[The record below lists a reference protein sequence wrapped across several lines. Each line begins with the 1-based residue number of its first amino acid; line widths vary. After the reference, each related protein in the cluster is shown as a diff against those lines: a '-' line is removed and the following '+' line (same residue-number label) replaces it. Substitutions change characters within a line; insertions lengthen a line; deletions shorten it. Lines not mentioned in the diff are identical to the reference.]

1 MGNLS
6 RALAGRQIDPYIQIL
21 MRGWRSIAGIGR
33 AMLRGAT
40 LAALVAFAPYPASA
54 QQDFLTDFIL
64 PEAEA
69 KKLAEAEHPK
79 IVAAFG
85 GEYRDPALAKYVS
98 SIATYL
104 GLVSARP
111 DITYRITILNSPV
124 VNAFALPAGYIYVT
138 RGLLALAD
146 NEAQLAGVIAH
157 EIGHVT
163 ARHTAQRYSRTLLAQ
178 GILGLLGAMT
188 QGSTME
194 GLADLAE
201 PIALVALQSYSR
213 EHENEADQLAVRF
226 MANAGYNPRGMSGFL
241 KKMEANEGLEGALS
255 GQGDAPA
262 QLDLFATHP
271 RTAARVEQ
279 TIAAAGGLQ
288 VNQPMT
294 ERALYLGK
302 IDGILYGDDPEQ
314 GFVRGRVF
322 SHPGLDLR
330 FEAPPDFH
338 LVNGQEQVTARGPQ
352 GAFMEFVLGPEPW
365 SGSMRD
371 YLLRV
376 WAKGVSLH
384 NIESIDVNGFAA
396 ATATARV
403 EQQGQAIDIRIAA
416 IRGERGAI
424 YRLLYAAP
432 PGQMGRLDPN
442 FRDSVFSFRRM
453 TWQEKQSLRPYRLEV
468 RQLRP
473 GESYVELASQLPYR
487 DERLRR
493 FRVLN
498 GLTPSDWARPG
509 DLVKLVVED

>member
-1 MGNLS
+1 M
-6 RALAGRQIDPYIQIL
+6 LAPLPSG
-21 MRGWRSIAGIGR
+21 
-33 AMLRGAT
+33 
-40 LAALVAFAPYPASA
+40 A

-64 PEAEA
+64 PESEA
-69 KKLAEAEHPK
+69 KKLADAEHPK
-79 IVAAFG
+79 ILAAFG
-85 GEYRDPALAKYVS
+85 GEYRDPELAKYVS

-138 RGLLALAD
+138 RALLALAD
-146 NEAQLAGVIAH
+146 DEAQLAGVIAH

-178 GILGLLGAMT
+178 GILGLLGTMT

-213 EHENEADQLAVRF
+213 EHENEADKLAVRF
-226 MANAGYNPRGMSGFL
+226 MANAGYSPHGMSSFL
-241 KKMEANEGLEGALS
+241 KKMEANEGLEVALA
-255 GQGDAPA
+255 GQGDAPT
-262 QLDLFATHP
+262 QFDLFATHP

-279 TIAAAGGLQ
+279 TIAAAIGLQ
-288 VNQPMT
+288 VDQPMT
-294 ERALYLGK
+294 ERDLYLGK

-314 GFVRGRVF
+314 GFVRGREF
-322 SHPGLDLR
+322 SHPGLDFR
-330 FEAPPDFH
+330 FLAPPDFH
-338 LVNGQEQVTARGPQ
+338 LVNGQEQVTAKGPQ
-352 GAFMEFVLGPEPW
+352 GAFMEFVLAPEPW
-365 SGSMRD
+365 SGSMRN

-376 WAKGVSLH
+376 WAKGTSLR
-384 NIESIDVNGFAA
+384 NIESLDVNGFAS

-403 EQQGQAIDIRIAA
+403 YQQGQAIDIRIAA
-416 IRGERGAI
+416 IRGDRGVI

-432 PGQMGRLDPN
+432 RGQMGRLDPN

-453 TWQEKQSLRPYRLEV
+453 TRQERQGLRPYRLQV
-468 RQLRP
+468 RQVRP

-498 GLTPSDWARPG
+498 GLTPTDWARPG
-509 DLVKLVVED
+509 DLVKLVVEE